1 MRTSLTGIKR
11 HFDELA
17 SALLSPNQLT
27 TTAQFSSCLNG
38 GDLAVTARATLIYP
52 TPKADVLG
60 FYKSFILILIRCVTL
75 FPFRNDC
82 ELCLS
87 VL

>member
-1 MRTSLTGIKR
+1 MLLYLNKDVNNQEERCWMRRSLTGIR
-11 HFDELA
+11 LRFDELA
-17 SALLSPNQLT
+17 NALLSPNQLS

-60 FYKSFILILIRCVTL
+60 FYKSFV
-75 FPFRNDC
+75 
-82 ELCLS
+82 
-87 VL
+87 